1 MSPSKSHRHIWL
13 GAVAAAALSLPAVSA
28 SAAVCAGACGTAAAD
43 GDVTLSP
50 SGASTYG
57 WISTF
62 GGVAGGGQLSSVG
75 GTDGSSFTTSVF
87 TANAG
92 DNLQYYFNFVSSDG
106 QDGVGQFIFE
116 DYAFVQLLDGDTGTP
131 LAMLFNARTEPT
143 GAIVPGSGLPPI
155 SPGVTLTPDPV
166 TMSPGSGPT
175 GGPNWSP
182 LGSYSG
188 QCWGPGCGLTGWIK
202 SDYTVATAGNYKLV
216 FGVTNWGDTIYDTG
230 LAFSGLNIGGVP
242 IEDSVPEPAVWWMMI
257 IGFGALGAALR
268 SRKGVT
274 LTA

>member
-1 MSPSKSHRHIWL
+1 MSPSRSHRNIWL
-13 GAVAAAALSLPAVSA
+13 GAVAAAALSLPGFSA

-75 GTDGSSFTTSVF
+75 GTDGSSFTTSAF

-116 DYAFVQLLDGDTGTP
+116 DYAFVQLLDAATDTP
-131 LAMLFNARTEPT
+131 LAMLFNARTEPS
-143 GAIVPGSGLPPI
+143 GPIVPGSGLPPI
-155 SPGVTLTPDPV
+155 SPGVTLNPDPV
-166 TMSPGSGPT
+166 TMSSGSAPK

-268 SRKGVT
+268 SRKGAA